1 MPPDHR
7 SGKKHTT
14 TQSGGSSVR
23 CFSLDFNF
31 GIDATASIRQRWERW
46 KLLWGIRIP
55 IVDVTEWIQGKEV
68 LWSPIRKIGYCTR
81 MASPQ
86 DEIEALR
93 SQVAALTARVYD
105 LEQKSGVAYAT
116 QPQATPAG
124 QPTPPTAPI
133 ATPGFPAAPFPERLR
148 TSVRKSPLSASGTTH
163 EDTNLEKKIGQYWL
177 NRIGIVAMLIGVSYF
192 LKYAFDNNWVGPGG
206 RIAIGLLVG
215 IGLVL
220 WSERFRKR
228 SYAAFSYSLKAV
240 GIGTVYLSL
249 WGAFQIYHLIPAA
262 AAFVAMAIVTAATI
276 TLALS
281 QDAELLASFA
291 LVGGFSTPVLLST
304 GQNHEAVLFSYVAL
318 LDLAIL
324 TTAIFKPWRRL
335 LWGSFA
341 GTIILYLG
349 WYSEYYSRDQRT
361 LTVAFAAL
369 FAAIFAVIPL
379 AATGPQSTR
388 VLGHSTTLT
397 LLPLFNAAAFFLAL
411 YVMYEQD
418 KTTLT
423 WYALVL
429 AAIYL
434 GLGGAIKSRLSSEDA
449 NFMNLLHVAI
459 AVAFITI
466 AIPLKLDAQW
476 ITIGWLVE
484 SGMLL
489 WLSVTARADFLR
501 YFAVVALTLGI
512 ARLLFYDQIRAETLV
527 FNMRFATYAV
537 AIGILGGIAVL
548 GKRHASEAEK
558 IFLDAAVV
566 GVNLLALIALT
577 LEASDYFDRQVYAA
591 RNLVSAYPQLK
602 LARDFSYSAIWL
614 VYGAILMT
622 IGFRR
627 RSAFVR
633 WQSLIL
639 IAFTICKVFL
649 YDVSQLGGS
658 YRIVSF
664 IALGAVLLGIS
675 FIYQRDWLGLSA
687 HAPKESNQ
695 GTP

>member
-1 MPPDHR
+1 
-7 SGKKHTT
+7 
-14 TQSGGSSVR
+14 V
-23 CFSLDFNF
+23 
-31 GIDATASIRQRWERW
+31 
-46 KLLWGIRIP
+46 
-55 IVDVTEWIQGKEV
+55 
-68 LWSPIRKIGYCTR
+68 
-81 MASPQ
+81 
-86 DEIEALR
+86 
-93 SQVAALTARVYD
+93 
-105 LEQKSGVAYAT
+105 
-116 QPQATPAG
+116 QP
-124 QPTPPTAPI
+124 
-133 ATPGFPAAPFPERLR
+133 
-148 TSVRKSPLSASGTTH
+148 SPLSHSGTTRG
-163 EDTNLEKKIGQYWL
+163 DTDLEKKIGQYWL

-220 WSERFRKR
+220 WSERFRQR
-228 SYAAFSYSLKAV
+228 GYAAFSYSLKAV
-240 GIGTVYLSL
+240 GIGTLYLSL

-262 AAFVAMAIVTAATI
+262 AAFLAMAIVTAATI
-276 TLALS
+276 VLALS

-304 GQNHEAVLFSYVAL
+304 GQNHEAVLFTYVWL

-349 WYSEYYSRDQRT
+349 WYSEYYSADQRA

-379 AATGPQSTR
+379 AASGARSTR
-388 VLGHSTTLT
+388 FSGRSITLT

-411 YVMYEQD
+411 YAMYEQD

-423 WYALVL
+423 WYALAL
-429 AAIYL
+429 AAVYL
-434 GLGGAIKSRLSSEDA
+434 GLGSAIKNRLSVEDA
-449 NFMNLLHVAI
+449 DFINLLHVAI

-484 SGMLL
+484 SGVLL

-501 YFAVVALTLGI
+501 YFAVFALILGI
-512 ARLLFYDQIRAETLV
+512 ARLLFYDQIRAEMLV
-527 FNMRFATYAV
+527 FNMRFATYVVAV
-537 AIGILGGIAVL
+537 VILAGIAIL
-548 GKRHASEAEK
+548 GKRHAAPGK
-558 IFLDAAVV
+558 MIFLDAAAV
-566 GVNLLALIALT
+566 GVNVLALIALT
-577 LEASDYFDRQVYAA
+577 LEASDYFDRLAFSE
-591 RNLVSAYPQLK
+591 RNLAASYSQVQLS
-602 LARDFSYSAIWL
+602 RDFTYSAIWL
-614 VYGAILMT
+614 VYGAALMVAGFQRRSGILRWQALILM
-622 IGFRR
+622 
-627 RSAFVR
+627 
-633 WQSLIL
+633 
-639 IAFTICKVFL
+639 AFTICKVFL

-675 FIYQRDWLGLSA
+675 FVYQRDWLKLSP
-687 HAPKESNQ
+687 HSQKQTNQ
-695 GTP
+695 GGQ